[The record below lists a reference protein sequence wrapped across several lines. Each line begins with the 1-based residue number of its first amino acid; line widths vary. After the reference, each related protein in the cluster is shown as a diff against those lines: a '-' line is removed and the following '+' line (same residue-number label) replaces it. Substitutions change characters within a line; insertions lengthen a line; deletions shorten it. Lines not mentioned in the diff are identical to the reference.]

1 MLPTSPSDCSSRH
14 ALIRSRICSKLV
26 FDISVSGRIGLQ
38 SAISCI
44 DLRDVD
50 CAVVYPRDRDG
61 ELLIRSVQR
70 IGGRVVNIWPPAE
83 TLEQSI
89 DLLFCALEPAALTL
103 LRLATTRAGLAVVG
117 IVDTAKNDH
126 LELLKIATPH
136 ALLARPLEAH
146 AVPGQVLLALNNARF
161 QARQQSKIAKLEDTL
176 RSYRKVEQAKAIL
189 MSRRKIGE
197 PEAYGYLREQAM
209 RRRVSIGVLATAI
222 VDASEMLS
230 EEQVE

>member
-1 MLPTSPSDCSSRH
+1 
-14 ALIRSRICSKLV
+14 
-26 FDISVSGRIGLQ
+26 
-38 SAISCI
+38 
-44 DLRDVD
+44 
-50 CAVVYPRDRDG
+50 
-61 ELLIRSVQR
+61 
-70 IGGRVVNIWPPAE
+70 
-83 TLEQSI
+83 
-89 DLLFCALEPAALTL
+89 L